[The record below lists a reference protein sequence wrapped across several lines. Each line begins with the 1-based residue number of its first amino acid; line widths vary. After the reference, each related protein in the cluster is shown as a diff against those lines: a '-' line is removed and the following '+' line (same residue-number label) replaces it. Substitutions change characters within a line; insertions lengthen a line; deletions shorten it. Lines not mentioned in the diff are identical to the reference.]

1 MSGYSQFSP
10 CIPIWRQAADAQ
22 GLDPLSSA
30 AVFHCLQSEPLI
42 LHTLKPPASY
52 LHKDIKETEGEQPQG
67 LRYITLQCA
76 SSLACLTVSFF
87 PPIFS
92 LRFFFFFLIVRA
104 ASKQR
109 RSLIPAGVLV
119 LVDTFV

>member
-10 CIPIWRQAADAQ
+10 CIPIWRRAADAQ

-87 PPIFS
+87 STYFLPSF
-92 LRFFFFFLIVRA
+92 FFFFFLIVR

-119 LVDTFV
+119 FVDTFV

>member
-10 CIPIWRQAADAQ
+10 CIPIWRRAADAQ

-42 LHTLKPPASY
+42 LHTLKLPASY

-67 LRYITLQCA
+67 LRYIMLQCA

-87 PPIFS
+87 FTCFLPS
-92 LRFFFFFLIVRA
+92 FFLIVRV

-109 RSLIPAGVLV
+109 RSLLPAGVLV
-119 LVDTFV
+119 LVDKFV